1 MRGSIKNFSLAV
13 VGSQN
18 KLNVGQKNVEIV
30 ISFTTEHLVPKGGSI
45 EIQFPKN
52 STTVPAI
59 KTHCRSS
66 VTLGSVLYGYD
77 TGKPAVN
84 VQG

>member
-1 MRGSIKNFSLAV
+1 MKNFNLAV

-18 KLNVGQKNVEIV
+18 KLNVGQKNVEV
-30 ISFTTEHLVPKGGSI
+30 MLSFTTEHLIPKGGSI
-45 EIQFPKN
+45 EIQFPNN

-59 KTHCRSS
+59 KTHCRSA
-66 VTLGSVLYGYD
+66 VTMGSVLYGD
-77 TGKPAVN
+77 NTGKPSVN